1 MFNAN
6 EIKAFKYR
14 IGLHYNS
21 AIKNML
27 VILMPTIRNATVH
40 LIVFLVILSS
50 IIENVGADNCA
61 I

>member
-1 MFNAN
+1 M
-6 EIKAFKYR
+6 
-14 IGLHYNS
+14 
-21 AIKNML
+21 
-27 VILMPTIRNATVH
+27 LMPTIRNATVH